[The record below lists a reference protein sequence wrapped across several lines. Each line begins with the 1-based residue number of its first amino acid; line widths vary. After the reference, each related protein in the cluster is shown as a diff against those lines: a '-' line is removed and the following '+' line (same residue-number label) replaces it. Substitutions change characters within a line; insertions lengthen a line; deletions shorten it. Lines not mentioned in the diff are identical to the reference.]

1 MLLKITY
8 YYGNKDDCLAILK
21 FNSRQ
26 KKKDNIFHE
35 ILIIDSYSTFQSLR
49 TGQEIYVFEKK
60 IIISCLLP
68 LQNQLIICLRCLLQK
83 HHLLLPWFLLL

>member
-26 KKKDNIFHE
+26 KNMDNIFM
-35 ILIIDSYSTFQSLR
+35 
-49 TGQEIYVFEKK
+49 K
-60 IIISCLLP
+60 CLLWIHTAHSNP
-68 LQNQLIICLRCLLQK
+68 
-83 HHLLLPWFLLL
+83 

>member
-26 KKKDNIFHE
+26 KKKKDKIFHE
-35 ILIIDSYSTFQSLR
+35 ILIINS
-49 TGQEIYVFEKK
+49 
-60 IIISCLLP
+60 
-68 LQNQLIICLRCLLQK
+68 
-83 HHLLLPWFLLL
+83 